1 VRGDSTLIRCLP
13 LASLSHRYLH
23 SQDEFVE
30 SLMGLLT
37 VIGVEAVNGYI
48 MHLANPWSRITHV
61 AYWLMQGTGIDGL
74 SVPE

>member
-1 VRGDSTLIRCLP
+1 MRGVSTLIRCLP

-48 MHLANPWSRITHV
+48 MHLANSW
-61 AYWLMQGTGIDGL
+61 
-74 SVPE
+74 